1 MASSWRALGAVAPVQ
16 YRRHE
21 VWPMAWSSSD
31 EGDDTGA
38 ADASSAAG
46 PLHTSVVVGAAFG
59 GPIATMCN
67 PRLMVSVRGAPP
79 TTGKAG
85 TIELH
90 SSSGVHMRSLPL
102 TEEWRSQTVVKM
114 GWTMEERL
122 VVVFASGL
130 ALMFSVHSAEV
141 VAQFNVV
148 PQGSAELQ
156 DVVIWPHG
164 LVAMTSAFQLVYV
177 SNLDYYAAQAM
188 ARASIVEGAEA
199 AQAAA
204 TEGSRDLP
212 TLVLPSLRFTGS
224 ATPTSIAVVQSPQG
238 DEVRD
243 ARIAKGK
250 PPPIRVL
257 VATSDCTVLFVDC
270 AGCEDKELREQ
281 LTEGGPINMM
291 VLTPNGKYIAC
302 FSANGVLSVWSSD
315 FATRVM
321 ENPIKTTQAPR
332 QIVWC
337 GGDSVILHWV
347 PVGLLMVGPSAEC
360 VAASSPAVGAALLV
374 LRCWGAALLGRC
386 WRRPMRRCCPG
397 ASAAHRLTA
406 SPRPVCAPRP
416 APRALR
422 SRRARY
428 LKYSFDRQ
436 PLHLVQELDCVRVI
450 SNSACVIL
458 QRVPPEIEQI
468 RGLGSTVPAA
478 MLFDAHDAFVA
489 GEARADDSI
498 RAVAGDADATVLP
511 RAIETCLAAA
521 LAEFSLRAQT
531 ELLNAGAFG
540 KCFLEDGDSL
550 NVESRRIADVLR
562 ATAMKLRLLHT
573 LRRPDIAMPLTSA
586 QLAHLSVR
594 GIIVRL
600 ATVRN
605 HHMLSLK
612 LCTFF
617 WRLARDKACVR
628 AVASCRRCVR
638 WACTCNRRARACR
651 ACPFFD
657 FVFHLPPLL
666 FHSPLPPFFSPSRYA
681 TAKREV
687 LIDWA
692 AKKIRSVTSKTI
704 TDSKLCSLITA
715 KLSSVSDVPYADITR
730 IADGVGRRK
739 LALMLLEH
747 EPALVKQV
755 RSSILFFARILLFL
769 ILFLLITTNLLRR

>member
-1 MASSWRALGAVAPVQ
+1 MRAHLLRVVLAERGTSLSLSNTRTDSTTIWFAHLLPDHGVPQELRFAQFSFLRSCLGEFVRPVAIMASSWRALGAVAPVQ

-562 ATAMKLRLLHT
+562 ATTACRRWRELAGAGSVWQAKAEREGILDKAAAFEVESPAALDGAGGGGGGAGGSASGHEEGVGAWLAFYARVFAQEVRAALPPRLLH
-573 LRRPDIAMPLTSA
+573 LFASP
-586 QLAHLSVR
+586 
-594 GIIVRL
+594 RL
-600 ATVRN
+600 ATRAPTRCCRPP
-605 HHMLSLK
+605 
-612 LCTFF
+612 LCT
-617 WRLARDKACVR
+617 
-628 AVASCRRCVR
+628 
-638 WACTCNRRARACR
+638 
-651 ACPFFD
+651 
-657 FVFHLPPLL
+657 
-666 FHSPLPPFFSPSRYA
+666 
-681 TAKREV
+681 
-687 LIDWA
+687 
-692 AKKIRSVTSKTI
+692 
-704 TDSKLCSLITA
+704 
-715 KLSSVSDVPYADITR
+715 
-730 IADGVGRRK
+730 GVQDAGRG
-739 LALMLLEH
+739 H
-747 EPALVKQV
+747 
-755 RSSILFFARILLFL
+755 
-769 ILFLLITTNLLRR
+769 